1 MCPFRVYKHKKLA
14 AISVAAVLCMA
25 SFGVFAA
32 TEHWNDASLTP
43 KVTTKT
49 SVSDNTDWQQG
60 KDNWDQTKT
69 QYEQVSIAP
78 GADASQM
85 NFGWYSKTKAK
96 VAEVRIADNKDM
108 KHAKTFKD
116 NYESQNLCYTIADM
130 KQGVLHNSKGVF
142 YMSSNSATGSKFY
155 NLIPQQQDYIA
166 ACSQTWRP
174 TYSVIHITKDT
185 FSVETYDVETGTPID
200 STYSIVKD

>member
-1 MCPFRVYKHKKLA
+1 MLFSLKQE
-14 AISVAAVLCMA
+14 A
-25 SFGVFAA
+25 S
-32 TEHWNDASLTP
+32 ASIGG
-43 KVTTKT
+43 
-49 SVSDNTDWQQG
+49 D
-60 KDNWDQTKT
+60 
-69 QYEQVSIAP
+69 
-78 GADASQM
+78 
-85 NFGWYSKTKAK
+85 
-96 VAEVRIADNKDM
+96 
-108 KHAKTFKD
+108 TFTD

-130 KQGVLHNSKGVF
+130 KQGVLHNPKGVF

-166 ACSQTWRP
+166 ARSQTWRP